1 MDYAKNLLMVWA
13 IMSFS
18 CTNASAMPTLV
29 EQSLNHFSK
38 RKGSYTVSKHFFSDK
53 IPKKNI
59 STHHKIKKADIN
71 KILETPIIAKQK
83 PISYDLP
90 KDFFIEDRDNVI
102 VERLNKRILHFH
114 QNITLEEESFFK
126 CVTKQGDST
135 E

>member
-1 MDYAKNLLMVWA
+1 MDYAKYLLMVWA

-18 CTNASAMPTLV
+18 STNASAMQTLV
-29 EQSLNHFSK
+29 EKSLNHFSK
-38 RKGSYTVSKHFFSDK
+38 RKASYTVSKHFFSDK
-53 IPKKNI
+53 ISKKNI

-71 KILETPIIAKQK
+71 KILETSIIAKQK

-90 KDFFIEDRDNVI
+90 KDFFIEDRENVT
-102 VERLNKRILHFH
+102 VERLNDRLLLVH

-126 CVTKQGDST
+126 CVTNKEDNK